1 MNNKDMYMKM
11 YEENGLW
18 LVANAETNEVLYA
31 CNTEEEAC
39 HFICINRQTTE
50 LTGEKDMKCYRR
62 SVAIMNKEDNK
73 RLLELEMILNK
84 ECSKYENDCNKC
96 LYNKECQEYCKLTIK
111 TN

>member
-50 LTGEKDMKCYRR
+50 LKND
-62 SVAIMNKEDNK
+62 

-84 ECSKYENDCNKC
+84 ECNKYENDCNKC
-96 LYNKECQEYCKLTIK
+96 LYNKECQEYCRIS
-111 TN
+111 NSNN